1 MNAPRRTRPGA
12 RVVSDAALDQILREA
27 GVDPAG
33 ENADLVREM
42 VTTALRLGRQN
53 PPRGDLKILNTA
65 LKELRHAFGVFGR
78 YRHARKVAV
87 FGSARLAPATPEY
100 RATVEF
106 AAKMAERGYMVITG
120 GAAGIMQAGNE
131 GAGRAMSF
139 GANIRLPF
147 EQGANPVLDG
157 DEKLLWFK
165 YFFTRKLVFVKESD
179 AIALFPGGFGTLDEG
194 FEALTLTQT
203 GKNRLMPIVLVDVPG
218 QDYWRSW
225 ERFVREAIL
234 DRGLASR
241 EDVALYR
248 IVDNTDDAVREIT
261 GFFKNYHSSRFVGDR
276 FLIRLNRPIPK
287 AALDAVN
294 AEFAD
299 IVTAGAIE
307 ATAPIEGEEEGADK
321 LGVARIA
328 FAFDRRHFARLRQ
341 MIDRLNALY

>member
-1 MNAPRRTRPGA
+1 MNAPRRTRAPS
-12 RVVSDAALDQILREA
+12 RVVSEAALDQILVEA
-27 GVDPAG
+27 GIDPAG
-33 ENADLVREM
+33 DNVDLVREI
-42 VTTALRLGRQN
+42 VTTALRVGRQN
-53 PPRGDLKILNTA
+53 PTRGDLKILNTT

-78 YRHARKVAV
+78 YRDARKIAV
-87 FGSARLAPATPEY
+87 FGSARLAPTTPEY
-100 RATVEF
+100 RATVDF

-131 GAGRAMSF
+131 GAGPAKSF

-165 YFFTRKLVFVKESD
+165 YFFTRKLVFVKEAD
-179 AIALFPGGFGTLDEG
+179 AIALFPGGFGTQDEG

-203 GKNRLMPIVLVDVPG
+203 GKNRPMPIVLVDVPG
-218 QDYWRSW
+218 AGYWKSW

-234 DRGLASR
+234 DRGLASP

-276 FLIRLNRPIPK
+276 FLIRLMRPIPK
-287 AALDAVN
+287 AALEALN

-341 MIDRLNALY
+341 MIDRLNTLY